1 MIIATHN
8 YFLTDKSVTHR
19 MIRELSWYLPIRP
32 IFHFI
37 KYAMINRYIEEI
49 GLLVITHFI

>member
-49 GLLVITHFI
+49 SLLVITHFI